1 MGLVLGITG
10 GIAAGKSTVSRLLAQ
25 RGAVVVSADQ
35 LARELVAPGRAALR
49 RLVDCFGSA
58 ILLSDGQLDR
68 AGLGAL
74 VFADADRRRQLE
86 AILHP
91 AIASLSRRRLRQAA
105 RQTPLV
111 VYEAPLLYEVGA
123 EKRVDRVLTV
133 TVDSAVQLQRLQ
145 RRDGGTVEE
154 ARRKVAAQMS
164 QAEKARRADY
174 VIDNSAD
181 LAALQRQVAAL
192 WQRLQAEGLLVD
204 VRD

>member
-35 LARELVAPGRAALR
+35 LARELVAPGRAALQ

-58 ILLSDGQLDR
+58 ILQPDGQLDR
-68 AGLGAL
+68 AGLGAQ
-74 VFADADRRRQLE
+74 VFADTDRRRQLE

-91 AIASLSRRRLRQAA
+91 AIASLSRRRLRQAR
-105 RQTPLV
+105 RQAPLV

-133 TVDSAVQLQRLQ
+133 TVDPAVQLQRLQ
-145 RRDGGTVEE
+145 RRDGSTVEE
-154 ARRKVAAQMS
+154 ARRKVAAQMP

-174 VIDNSAD
+174 VIDNSTD

-192 WQRLQAEGLLVD
+192 WQRLQAEGLLAD